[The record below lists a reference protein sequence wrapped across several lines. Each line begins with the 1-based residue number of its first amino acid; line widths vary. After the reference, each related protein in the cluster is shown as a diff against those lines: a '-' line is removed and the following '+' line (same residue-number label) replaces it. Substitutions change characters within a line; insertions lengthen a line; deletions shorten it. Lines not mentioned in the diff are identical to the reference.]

1 MEKQSEMVDNLKIWF
16 QRHTEG
22 ALTQYQPKFW
32 VIFWITAL
40 FSAILYYFTF
50 DIIASHLGKDGR
62 FLLSVSYLS
71 LPLLALRNL
80 HLQAFILLGGSIL
93 TMLW

>member
-1 MEKQSEMVDNLKIWF
+1 MEKQSEMIDNLKSWF

-22 ALTQYQPKFW
+22 ALTQYQPRFW

-40 FSAILYYFTF
+40 CSAILYYFTF
-50 DIIASHLGKDGR
+50 DSIALHLGKDGR
-62 FLLSVSYLS
+62 LLLSASYLS

-80 HLQAFILLGGSIL
+80 HGQAFILLGVSLL
-93 TMLW
+93 TLLW